1 MKEISCRRF
10 ISIKRY
16 FDRSFSNPRPLKLSR
31 LDVLLLSVLART
43 SNKVWAKVWGSAQ
56 NAFPGPISP
65 KLSKKAAIFHT
76 ELDENLQ
83 TIITLQLIFTAP
95 IFLFHFFFQ
104 SLTLRFVC
112 LGNVLLRTSLK
123 TKPPFEKH
131 SLWWYKSFLLNI
143 TVTFHLC
150 LCRNYDQ
157 SEICTRLHIYAKIC
171 HKTLENFREMSNF
184 LVLLWQRFITY
195 ET

>member
-1 MKEISCRRF
+1 MHLICMKEISCRRF

-95 IFLFHFFFQ
+95 IFLFHFFFRVWPCDLCALEMCF
-104 SLTLRFVC
+104 SGPAWKPNRHLR
-112 LGNVLLRTSLK
+112 
-123 TKPPFEKH
+123 
-131 SLWWYKSFLLNI
+131 
-143 TVTFHLC
+143 
-150 LCRNYDQ
+150 
-157 SEICTRLHIYAKIC
+157 
-171 HKTLENFREMSNF
+171 NF
-184 LVLLWQRFITY
+184 LYGDIRFFC
-195 ET
+195 

>member
-1 MKEISCRRF
+1 MACWSLKNKINIFLHLICMKEISCRRF

-65 KLSKKAAIFHT
+65 KLLKKPQFFTLNLTKIFR
-76 ELDENLQ
+76 LLSRFNKFS
-83 TIITLQLIFTAP
+83 QLL
-95 IFLFHFFFQ
+95 FLYILFFFQ
-104 SLTLRFVC
+104 SLTLRFAC

-123 TKPPFEKH
+123 TKLPFEKL
-131 SLWWYKSFLLNI
+131 S
-143 TVTFHLC
+143 
-150 LCRNYDQ
+150 
-157 SEICTRLHIYAKIC
+157 
-171 HKTLENFREMSNF
+171 
-184 LVLLWQRFITY
+184 
-195 ET
+195 